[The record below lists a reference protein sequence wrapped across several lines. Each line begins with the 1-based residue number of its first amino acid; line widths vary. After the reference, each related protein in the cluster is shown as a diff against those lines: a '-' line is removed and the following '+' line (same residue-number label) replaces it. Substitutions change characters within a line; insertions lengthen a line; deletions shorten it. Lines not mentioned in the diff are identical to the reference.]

1 MNQEGGGRGPE
12 KPDDASRR
20 RPRAGERLGFEPGT
34 RIRHYEILRELGR
47 GGMGVVYLARD
58 TRLGRRVAIKVLLTR
73 SVGLTGAF
81 LREARA
87 TATCNHDNIVII
99 HEVDEHEGAPY
110 MVLEHLEGANLRQF
124 GRGRKLSPNRAVELM
139 VPVVRALVRAHE
151 LDIVHRDLKPENVFV
166 TASGAVKVLDF
177 GVAALRA

>member
-1 MNQEGGGRGPE
+1 MAQE
-12 KPDDASRR
+12 ASHLRSS
-20 RPRAGERLGFEPGT
+20 AGARVGIEPGA

-73 SVGLTGAF
+73 SAGWSEGF

-99 HEVDEHEGAPY
+99 HEVDEHEGTPY
-110 MVLEHLEGANLRQF
+110 MVLEHLEGTDLRQF
-124 GRGRKLSPNRAVELM
+124 VRGRKLPPNRPTTGSA
-139 VPVVRALVRAHE
+139 
-151 LDIVHRDLKPENVFV
+151 
-166 TASGAVKVLDF
+166 TATPCGRLCV
-177 GVAALRA
+177 G